1 MKKNK
6 IEKVLKN
13 GNWMIGRQAID
24 RKEGRKMILKVRAVG
39 KETYDWL
46 ILCGVRDIVYSGNL
60 LTDCL
65 GLREDDYVL
74 LNLPTDEGKTDVE
87 TCVQEK
93 KTPKWKKMEI
103 LIILTVS
110 G

>member
-1 MKKNK
+1 
-6 IEKVLKN
+6 
-13 GNWMIGRQAID
+13 
-24 RKEGRKMILKVRAVG
+24 MILKVRAVG

-46 ILCGVRDIVYSGNL
+46 ILCGVRDIVYSGNP
-60 LTDCL
+60 LTDCP
-65 GLREDDYVL
+65 GLQEDDYVL

-103 LIILTVS
+103 RYKDGNRCSVYFNDVAYLMNDEGKTVETIY
-110 G
+110 GF